1 MRIAPLSFFG
11 NQGGIQGPAA
21 IVCDSARGS
30 RREIRPPSCLLL
42 QGECARNQIPKTD
55 RRTPTV
61 MPAIRLN
68 ANDVRRGTG
77 GTALRRLRIS
87 STNVAQ
93 IITREAYAKVMGWHS
108 TQVWG
113 RLLYRSL
120 SCLTSILKA
129 CINEDRRA
137 LVRGTNRHTENPR
150 IQQPLQK
157 SVNC

>member
-1 MRIAPLSFFG
+1 MRLRTG
-11 NQGGIQGPAA
+11 AA
-21 IVCDSARGS
+21 
-30 RREIRPPSCLLL
+30 EIRPPSCLLL

-108 TQVWG
+108 TQAWG

-120 SCLTSILKA
+120 SCLTAILKA

-137 LVRGTNRHTENPR
+137 LVRGTNKHTENPR

-157 SVNC
+157 LVNC

>member
-1 MRIAPLSFFG
+1 
-11 NQGGIQGPAA
+11 
-21 IVCDSARGS
+21 
-30 RREIRPPSCLLL
+30 
-42 QGECARNQIPKTD
+42 
-55 RRTPTV
+55 

-120 SCLTSILKA
+120 SCLTAILKA
-129 CINEDRRA
+129 CINEDGRA
-137 LVRGTNRHTENPR
+137 LVRGTNRHTENPSDTATAAEIGELLKENGGR
-150 IQQPLQK
+150 QEARTPTSALRTCVRRLTQYGIPP
-157 SVNC
+157 